1 MNVIPLHPHIARA
14 DAPAFD
20 AGLLARYDGP
30 GPRYTSYPT
39 ADRFGPEFAA
49 DRYVEALS
57 RLGGTVAPLSLYVHL
72 PFCDSICYY
81 CACNKVVTRDRTRSA
96 RYVEYL
102 CREIAAVRRHMAG
115 PGRVR
120 QIHWG
125 GGTPTFL
132 TSAEQAQVMR
142 ALLDAFDLDPDA
154 EVAIE
159 VDPRKVDA
167 AGIARLAELG
177 FNRLSVGVQDFDHD
191 VQVAVNRVQGEPET
205 RAVIEAARHHGFDS
219 VNVDLIYGLPRQTVA
234 SFARTLDRV
243 ADLAPDRIALYGYAH
258 VPHLFKPQRSIAR
271 EELPDAATRL
281 ATLELA
287 IARLAAAGYVYI
299 GMDHFARRDD
309 PLAVAQRAGRLRRN
323 FQGYTADS
331 ADDLL
336 AFGISAIGAP
346 GDAYVQNVRTLG
358 DYYAALDRSE
368 LPVLRGHALSAD
380 DRVRRAAIHALMCD
394 FALDTAAFSARHGVD
409 FERTFA
415 PELAALATLA
425 ADGLVEVR
433 PGAIRVTPRG
443 RLLVRVVAKVFDRYL
458 RDDAVAARYSK
469 VI

>member
-1 MNVIPLHPHIARA
+1 MNVYPLNVHRARA

-20 AGLLARYDGP
+20 AGLVARYDGP

-39 ADRFGPEFAA
+39 ADRFGPAFGAA
-49 DRYVEALS
+49 DYAAALAK
-57 RLGGTVAPLSLYVHL
+57 LGAPDNALSLYVHL

-102 CREIAAVRRHMAG
+102 TREIALVRAKMAG
-115 PGRVR
+115 GGRVR

-132 TSAEQAQVMR
+132 TPSERAQVMH
-142 ALLDAFDLDPDA
+142 ALLDAFDLDAGA

-167 AGIARLAELG
+167 AGVEQLAELG

-191 VQVAVNRVQGEPET
+191 VQVAVNRVQSEAET
-205 RAVIEAARHHGFDS
+205 RAVIDAAREHGFDS

-243 ADLAPDRIALYGYAH
+243 ADLRPDRIALYGYAH

-271 EELPDAATRL
+271 EDLPDARTRL
-281 ATLELA
+281 DTLDLA

-299 GMDHFARRDD
+299 GMDHFARYDD
-309 PLAVAQRAGRLRRN
+309 PLAVAQREGRLRRN

-331 ADDLL
+331 ADDLV

-346 GDAYVQNVRTLG
+346 GGAYVQNVRTLG
-358 DYYAALDRSE
+358 DYYAALDRGE

-380 DRVRRAAIHALMCD
+380 DRIRRAAIQALMCD
-394 FALDTAAFSARHGVD
+394 FALDTAAFSARHGIE
-409 FERTFA
+409 FERYFA
-415 PELAALATLA
+415 AELAGLAPLA
-425 ADGLVEVR
+425 ADGLVDVE
-433 PGAIRVTPRG
+433 PGRLRVTPRG
-443 RLLVRVVAKVFDRYL
+443 RLLVRIVAKVFDAYL
-458 RDDAVAARYSK
+458 RTDAAEARYSK